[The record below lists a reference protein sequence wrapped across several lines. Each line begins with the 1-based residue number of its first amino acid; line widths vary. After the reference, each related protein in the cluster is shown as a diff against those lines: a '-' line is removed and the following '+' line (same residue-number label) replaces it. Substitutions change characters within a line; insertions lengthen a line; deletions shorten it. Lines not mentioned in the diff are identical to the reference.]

1 MIITYLTVAALVLA
15 GLTSL
20 ADMIYQNRTAFK
32 RMLSMSF
39 WTRRRQAQHE
49 ETT

>member
-1 MIITYLTVAALVLA
+1 MIITYLMVAALVLA

-20 ADMIYQNRTAFK
+20 ADMIYQNRTA
-32 RMLSMSF
+32 LSMSF

-49 ETT
+49 ETTQLRN